1 MLKSSLQLKL
11 GQQLTMTPQLQ
22 EAIRLLQL
30 PILDLR
36 AHIQAALDENV
47 MLEVEEADTPA
58 DDADDAV
65 EPPRVDGDR
74 PEYED
79 TPFDGRDEGAEPVV
93 TAEAEWEDTQRTGPA
108 DAPRNFEPPTSF
120 EYADRSEETLR
131 DHLLWQLE
139 LANVD
144 QRITAIGQAIIDAIT
159 DDGYLADDLGTIC
172 ATLAPD
178 VATSPA
184 EVEQVLT
191 GLVQQFEPT
200 GVGARSIG
208 ECIRLQLEQLTS
220 DTPGR
225 ALALTLAVEHLALVA
240 ESDLAE
246 LERRAG
252 ASVEDLESALAL
264 VRACHPRPG
273 AAVFAPAAEY
283 VVPDVFVRR
292 RDGQWVVEL
301 NNSMSPQLRV
311 NQLYAGCL
319 GRGDEY
325 DALKV
330 QLQEARW
337 LIRSLEIRNETLLK
351 VALTIVHRQAEF
363 FEHGEEHMR
372 PMVLRD
378 VAEAIG
384 MHESTVSRVT
394 TRKYMHTPRGIF
406 EFRYFFSSRVAAGE
420 NVQSSTAVRAKI
432 RKLVS
437 SEDPDKPVSDSQIA
451 EMLSADGIVVA
462 RRTVAKYREALK
474 ISSSSDRKR
483 RTTRVAGM
491 GAHLARQ
498 CAQGA
503 SRKSDASRK
512 PDARS
517 TS

>member
-47 MLEVEEADTPA
+47 MLETEEEAPSEEA
-58 DDADDAV
+58 EIA
-65 EPPRVDGDR
+65 EPPRVDGDGNT
-74 PEYED
+74 YED
-79 TPFDGRDEGAEPVV
+79 NSFDGSDDIAEPVV
-93 TAEAEWEDTQRTGPA
+93 AAEAEWEDTQRTGPA
-108 DAPRNFEPPTSF
+108 DAPRNFDPPTSF

-139 LANVD
+139 LANAD
-144 QRITAIGQAIIDAIT
+144 PRATAIGQAVIDAIN
-159 DDGYLADDLGTIC
+159 DDGYLTDSLDTIC

-178 VATSPA
+178 IFATPD
-184 EVEQVLT
+184 EVERVLVA
-191 GLVQQFEPT
+191 LVQQFEPT
-200 GVGARSIG
+200 GVGARNIA
-208 ECIRLQLEQLTS
+208 ECIRLQLEQL
-220 DTPGR
+220 DHEVPGR
-225 ALALTLAVEHLALVA
+225 ALALAVAAEHLALLA
-240 ESDLAE
+240 DADLAE
-246 LERRAG
+246 IAG
-252 ASVEDLESALAL
+252 RIDVSVEDLGVALAL
-264 VRACHPRPG
+264 VKACHPRPG
-273 AAVFAPAAEY
+273 AAIYAPAAEY

-301 NNSMSPQLRV
+301 NNAMSPQLRV

-363 FEHGEEHMR
+363 FEHGEERMR

-378 VAEAIG
+378 VAESIG

-437 SEDPDKPVSDSQIA
+437 SEDPDRPVSDSQIA
-451 EMLSADGIVVA
+451 EILSADGIVVA

-483 RTTRVAGM
+483 RSGRSGAL
-491 GAHLARQ
+491 GAHHHVDHRHGLHHSA
-498 CAQGA
+498 
-503 SRKSDASRK
+503 RK